1 MGAKSSLI
9 TKLLTDCRGSFQLFS
24 LTRLT
29 SILILTIS
37 VYQNAGLV
45 IYQNQMYDGLSEL
58 GIFLSG
64 SSFLHLFK
72 HLIPSD
78 SFPFI
83 FTVQIIYF
91 ICFFLKFIDIF
102 GDLIF
107 CKFRTSN
114 SYKSHSNEYQKTTMN
129 FFSQVFIHIFAVPI
143 LEIAVVSLSCGSVS
157 TDYTFHNLNVI
168 QSGFCNSSTP
178 MLKTASF
185 IISIFNLIGLFFEI
199 IISIIYT
206 LPRNFIS
213 ENFLSNQSREL
224 DGLLAIQKLFLG
236 FSFLIAIIKSQ
247 FTSII
252 FILIQL
258 LMSVFILHKCRFTIT
273 FCKISTLRF
282 FVKSQLFYLQFIIFQ
297 LIRLFFF
304 QNKQNLSINLMQVCV
319 LLVSFYF
326 LSCQLE
332 RVYFMSIFN
341 EDISS
346 THFDPNELFLCL
358 LAYRYAKENSHRGF
372 IFNDKKSF
380 PDLEK
385 LNLFLLRH
393 FLACEN
399 SEVCFCAILKKG
411 GEFWD
416 KQEKKKLACPTI
428 TNGAES
434 LVRFV
439 CSLSFIKLL
448 LVFRV
453 EAAIKRG
460 RGNLATLHW
469 HLKFI
474 IFEELDLLSA
484 SQILQT
490 LGSLNQNFLLKLDYQ
505 FLRNSFLKQ
514 AKTHF
519 NHHNYKCEF
528 LNSEKL
534 VKISDYLAHL
544 QNCFIDVLDVFVHFL
559 TILSTPNK
567 TNDKKFKIIK
577 YRIKKLSHK
586 MEHIKELFQ
595 DIPKNFKIYRLCSLF
610 AFHFCQDKCADHFIK
625 LKIQKKI
632 ARFEKSKVFSGG
644 LIFKCSK
651 IKFYF
656 NERDSAVLKIEMS
669 SKPPGKI
676 LFTNGSCAKFFGC
689 TPIELQSKTIHDFM
703 TKNIATRHF
712 SFYSDYLQGAVS
724 RKILS
729 NSVTHIKEASGF
741 LVRRRM
747 SIKPFFSPDS
757 LQIYYLAF
765 IEAIESL
772 NKSSFLLDKFGFFEG
787 VTQELHDFFDME
799 EFSSKPLRCLSIFL
813 FIPDLLNFFFLH
825 SPHFRANFEEE
836 SGDGKEKFLPFE
848 EFDKENESNLIC
860 KMRKPSYAT
869 FNFFEELLQKLFGTQ
884 TKPNF
889 AQFRYEVFKLDSSQN
904 NWSTLQFQISKRKCG
919 YKDLFFS
926 FLIICKSGSG
936 KLLIDSEKLVNLN
949 ESSDSS
955 GESLGSYSDEKVN
968 RKARLSI
975 IIDQGLLLLKGIENK
990 SGSQLSK
997 KSKGTFSGFQNNNYL
1012 ESGRSSDE
1020 SQISLKS
1027 KNDFSKQLSVSK
1039 KIIDLDYSSV
1049 KNINGPST
1057 TKLRANFG
1065 PSYCGLEKNVEMSL
1079 PLFTVE
1085 IKKQLGEINEE
1096 QFPVK
1101 VESLSNKPEI
1111 LSDEILNLKKD
1122 QEFLIE
1128 KDCFT
1133 KNNSETFQS
1142 HNNKKMIF
1150 RAVFSEHEI
1159 KLLKLKETK
1168 RNKKRHII
1176 YLVLLLLIPI
1186 LYCAVL
1192 IYTSNYFFVSRIINI
1207 KTSNAG
1213 AYFFSTLSQGAL
1225 QLLLMI
1231 KNIKLTN
1238 NPTVLSFLKVSLGLL
1253 ASDFEVANVFIFE
1266 EIFDQTLTAD
1276 YYIINNIY
1284 PYFNIM
1290 YSTLQASDNSVLN
1303 KLTQFD
1309 NSTNIKKLY
1318 SDLANVPVLQ
1328 QNLEKLYFVTLTYAI
1343 ITAIFLV
1350 LMIIVVFHKS
1360 KLANKNRKRRKR

>member
-24 LTRLT
+24 LSRLT
-29 SILILTIS
+29 STLILTIS
-37 VYQNAGLV
+37 IYQNVGLV
-45 IYQNQMYDGLSEL
+45 IYQNQIHDGLSEL

-64 SSFLHLFK
+64 SSFLHFFQRI
-72 HLIPSD
+72 IPSD

-107 CKFRTSN
+107 YKIKTSN
-114 SYKSHSNEYQKTTMN
+114 PYKSHFNEYQKTTMN
-129 FFSQVFIHIFAVPI
+129 FFSQVFIHIFAAPI
-143 LEIAVVSLSCGSVS
+143 LEIAVVSLSCGSIS
-157 TDYTFHNLNVI
+157 TDYFSHNPNVI
-168 QSGFCNSSTP
+168 KSNFCNSSSSIF
-178 MLKTASF
+178 KTASS
-185 IISIFNLIGLFFEI
+185 IISIFNLIGLFSEI

-224 DGLLAIQKLFLG
+224 DGLLAIQKSFLG

-252 FILIQL
+252 FIFIQL
-258 LMSVFILHKCRFTIT
+258 LMSVSILHKCRFTIT

-297 LIRLFFF
+297 LFRLFFN
-304 QNKQNLSINLMQVCV
+304 QKQHNLSINLMQVCV

-341 EDISS
+341 EDIPT

-372 IFNDKKSF
+372 IFNDKKSL

-385 LNLFLLRH
+385 INLFLLRH

-399 SEVCFCAILKKG
+399 SEVCFCATLKKG

-428 TNGAES
+428 TNDAES

-460 RGNLATLHW
+460 MGNLATLHW

-484 SQILQT
+484 SLILQT

-505 FLRNSFLKQ
+505 FLRNSFVKQ

-519 NHHNYKCEF
+519 NHQNYKCEF

-534 VKISDYLAHL
+534 VKISDYLADL
-544 QNCFIDVLDVFVHFL
+544 QNCFVDILDVFVHFL

-567 TNDKKFKIIK
+567 TNDQKFKIIR

-595 DIPKNFKIYRLCSLF
+595 DIPKNLKTYRLCSLF
-610 AFHFCQDKCADHFIK
+610 AFHFCQDKATDYFIK

-632 ARFEKSKVFSGG
+632 AQFEKSKVFSGG

-656 NERDSAVLKIEMS
+656 NERASAVLKIDMS

-676 LFTNGSCAKFFGC
+676 VSTNGSCAKFFGC
-689 TPIELQSKTIHDFM
+689 TPSELQSKTINDFM
-703 TKNIATRHF
+703 TKNIAARHF

-729 NSVTHIKEASGF
+729 NSVTHIKETSGF
-741 LVRRRM
+741 LVRRRI

-757 LQIYYLAF
+757 RQIYYLAF
-765 IEAIESL
+765 IEAHESL
-772 NKSSFLLDKFGFFEG
+772 NKSSFLLDKFGFLEG
-787 VTQELHDFFDME
+787 VTQELHDFFDFQD
-799 EFSSKPLRCLSIFL
+799 FSSKSLRFLSIFL

-825 SPHFRANFEEE
+825 SPHFRANFQEG
-836 SGDGKEKFLPFE
+836 SGDGKDTYLPFE
-848 EFDKENESNLIC
+848 EFDRENESNLVC

-869 FNFFEELLQKLFGTQ
+869 FNFFEELIHKLFDTQ

-904 NWSTLQFQISKRKCG
+904 NWSALQFQISKRKCG

-926 FLIICKSGSG
+926 FVIICKYSPE
-936 KLLIDSEKLVNLN
+936 KLLIDSEKSVNLN
-949 ESSDSS
+949 VSSDSS
-955 GESLGSYSDEKVN
+955 RESLMSYSNEKVD
-968 RKARLSI
+968 RKSPLSI
-975 IIDQGLLLLKGIENK
+975 IIDRGLLLLKGIENK

-997 KSKGTFSGFQNNNYL
+997 KSKGIFSGFLNNNYL
-1012 ESGRSSDE
+1012 ETGSSSDK
-1020 SQISLKS
+1020 SQISVIS
-1027 KNDFSKQLSVSK
+1027 KNDFSEQLSSSK
-1039 KIIDLDYSSV
+1039 KFVDLDYGPV
-1049 KNINGPST
+1049 KNIKGLST
-1057 TKLRANFG
+1057 SKLRTIFG
-1065 PSYCGLEKNVEMSL
+1065 HSYSGLENNVEIKLS
-1079 PLFTVE
+1079 LFTLE
-1085 IKKQLGEINEE
+1085 IKKQLGEKNEL
-1096 QFPVK
+1096 QFPIK

-1111 LSDEILNLKKD
+1111 LSDKIINLKTD
-1122 QEFLIE
+1122 HEFVIE
-1128 KDCFT
+1128 KECLRKDT
-1133 KNNSETFQS
+1133 SESFQS
-1142 HNNKKMIF
+1142 HNNKKLIF

-1159 KLLKLKETK
+1159 KLLKLKKTK

-1176 YLVLLLLIPI
+1176 YLVLLLLVPI
-1186 LYCAVL
+1186 FYSAVL
-1192 IYTSNYFFVSRIINI
+1192 IYTSNYFFVSRIINL
-1207 KTSNAG
+1207 KTSDAG

-1225 QLLLMI
+1225 QLLLII
-1231 KNIKLTN
+1231 KNIQLTK
-1238 NPTVLSFLKVSLGLL
+1238 NPTVLSFLNVSLGLL
-1253 ASDFEVANVFIFE
+1253 ASDFEVANIFIFQQ
-1266 EIFDQTLTAD
+1266 IFDQTLTAD

-1290 YSTLQASDNSVLN
+1290 YSTLQASDNSVLK
-1303 KLTQFD
+1303 KLDQFN

-1318 SDLANVPVLQ
+1318 SDMANVPVLQ
-1328 QNLEKLYFVTLTYAI
+1328 QNLEKLHFVTLTYTI
-1343 ITAIFLV
+1343 VTAIFLV
-1350 LMIIVVFHKS
+1350 FMIIVVFYKR
-1360 KLANKNRKRRKR
+1360 KLANKNRKQRKR